1 MYIYIVTSG
10 KYSEYHIDGV
20 FTSRKRAEEYL
31 QILQKRNEYGNYYIE
46 AYEANGTKEI
56 SVDEFTN
63 DGKVVS
69 EEVDGFFYKFYYS
82 LDYELIDCLNIG
94 KSYPYAYANS
104 QPTVERYNHKWV
116 DTFTETFDKRLVF
129 TVIAKDEETAKKIA
143 QDIIAEYKY
152 KKEIEEK

>member
-20 FTSRKRAEEYL
+20 FTSRTRAEEFL
-31 QILQKRNEYGNYYIE
+31 QAEKREFDDDYRIE
-46 AYEANGTKEI
+46 TYEANSKDKI
-56 SVDEFTN
+56 SVDNFPFE
-63 DGKVVS
+63 GKSQS
-69 EEVDGFFYKFYYS
+69 EETDEYFYRFYYS
-82 LDYELIDCLNIG
+82 LDYELIDCVMTG
-94 KSYPYAYANS
+94 KSYLYAYANS
-104 QPTVERYNHKWV
+104 EPTEERCNRKWV
-116 DTFTETFDKRLVF
+116 DTFTETFDRRLVF

>member
-10 KYSEYHIDGV
+10 EYSEYHIDGV
-20 FTSRKRAEEYL
+20 FTSRKRAEEFL
-31 QILQKRNEYGNYYIE
+31 QAEKREFDDDYCIE
-46 AYEANGTKEI
+46 TYEANNKDKI
-56 SVDEFTN
+56 SVDNFPFE
-63 DGKVVS
+63 GKSQS
-69 EEVDGFFYKFYYS
+69 EETDEYFYRFYYS
-82 LDYELIDCLNIG
+82 LDFELIDCLNIG

-104 QPTVERYNHKWV
+104 EPTEERYNHKWV
-116 DTFTETFDKRLVF
+116 DTSTETFDRRLVF

>member
-20 FTSRKRAEEYL
+20 FTSRKRAEEFL
-31 QILQKRNEYGNYYIE
+31 QAEKRKFDDDYRIE
-46 AYEANGTKEI
+46 TYDANSKDKI
-56 SVDEFTN
+56 SVDNFPFG
-63 DGKVVS
+63 DKSQS
-69 EEVDGFFYKFYYS
+69 EETDEYFYRFYYS

-94 KSYPYAYANS
+94 KSYPYTYAKS
-104 QPTVERYNHKWV
+104 EPTEERCNRKWI
-116 DTFTETFDKRLVF
+116 DTFTETFDERLVF